1 MYSQE
6 VHGISMQEIDYQG
19 DVYYYQG
26 QYNSRKGAYDSD
38 CSNLYVGTKFIN
50 YNSIPVNVEI
60 TIHKPFDIKYHEQEY
75 GTRSSERVPG
85 DFVVK
90 VLSIILQP
98 NSSYIVKEFPE
109 QFKKFNRSQWYIT
122 YKAYKLQ

>member
-1 MYSQE
+1 MNKFILHLLLYLIPISVYSQE

-75 GTRSSERVPG
+75 GLE
-85 DFVVK
+85 
-90 VLSIILQP
+90 VLSEFQAIL
-98 NSSYIVKEFPE
+98 
-109 QFKKFNRSQWYIT
+109 
-122 YKAYKLQ
+122 